1 MRPVSTASVIETGID
16 GDRRAAPGGTRKAR
30 QVLLMDRE
38 TLETLDLKP
47 GEIRENITVSG
58 LDFTTLEAGH
68 RVSLG
73 GAAVVEVT
81 GPCAPCSRMDEIRPG
96 LKDELQGRRGKLAFV
111 VETGRDRH
119 RRPGRRPLAW
129 SSPRTV
135 DWRDRP
141 LAGVRWRFE

>member
-1 MRPVSTASVIETGID
+1 
-16 GDRRAAPGGTRKAR
+16 
-30 QVLLMDRE
+30 MDRE

-111 VETGRDRH
+111 VETGEIGIGDPSASFSVVFSANR
-119 RRPGRRPLAW
+119 G
-129 SSPRTV
+129 
-135 DWRDRP
+135 
-141 LAGVRWRFE
+141 LAGPASRWREMAIRIGR